1 MSVEGPG
8 VDPWLAVFVCQ
19 EKGQVLIQ
27 QLTKQPHGLSR
38 IKLKVLGSTGVGKS
52 LLIESLKCGF
62 LGSFFRRRL
71 PSSTGNSVK
80 VKGERERVVCVGGVV
95 CVVVCVCVF

>member
-1 MSVEGPG
+1 M
-8 VDPWLAVFVCQ
+8 
-19 EKGQVLIQ
+19 LIQ
-27 QLTKQPHGLSR
+27 QLTNSPHGLSR

-71 PSSTGNSVK
+71 PSSTGNSIK
-80 VKGERERVVCVGGVV
+80 VKGVCVLGMNVCICISVHMYVCAHVCDWV
-95 CVVVCVCVF
+95 CVHVCACVCVCVCV

>member
-1 MSVEGPG
+1 MTTRLHV
-8 VDPWLAVFVCQ
+8 VFQ

-27 QLTKQPHGLSR
+27 QLTNSPIGLSR

-71 PSSTGNSVK
+71 PSSTGNSIK
-80 VKGERERVVCVGGVV
+80 VKG
-95 CVVVCVCVF
+95 VCVCVCVCVCEYMCVC